1 MPLFRY
7 QAIDTTGHNITG
19 TMIAPDEPALESKL
33 KDIGCW
39 LVDASSERQA
49 PAVDKA
55 AKSQRGWL
63 SWWGQFRR
71 REVIDFCTLMAFQTK
86 VGVPLV
92 QALEVA
98 GMECENPRFQE
109 VLLGVRRHLEGGLLF
124 WEALEKYPRVFTP
137 HFVAVVRAG
146 EQSSNLP
153 ETFRDMKAHLEWV
166 EQIIADVR
174 QASLYPL
181 IVLTVVSGFVLFLFT
196 NIIPKFSELLAS
208 VKVPLPLITVIIFGV
223 SDLIQK
229 TWWMWLPVLVF
240 LTLGVQIGRRVSK
253 NFARVADRVKLKL
266 PILGELNQ
274 MLAVSRFA
282 QNLAILYRSGLPILQ
297 ALNLCRGLV
306 GNVVVEDAVGN
317 VEENVKAGS
326 TISEAIRRQPVF
338 PAMLLRMVIMGET
351 TGNLDAALQNVSDYY
366 NQVIPRRLK
375 KLFTILEPALIVFL
389 VFTVGAVALSIYL
402 PILSLMDH
410 IK

>member
-7 QAIDTTGHNITG
+7 QAIDTTGNNVTG

-33 KDIGCW
+33 SDLGCW
-39 LVDASSERQA
+39 LVEASTEKASATVE
-49 PAVDKA
+49 KA
-55 AKSQRGWL
+55 AESRRGWMTF
-63 SWWGQFRR
+63 WGKFRR
-71 REVIDFCTLMAFQTK
+71 RELIDFCTLMAFQSK

-98 GMECENPRFQE
+98 GMECENVGFAE
-109 VLLGVRRHLEGGLLF
+109 VIAGVRKNLEGGLLF
-124 WEALEKYPRVFTP
+124 WEALEKYPKVFSP

-153 ETFRDMKAHLEWV
+153 ETFRDMKLHLEWV
-166 EQIIADVR
+166 EQIVADVR
-174 QASLYPL
+174 QASLYPA

-196 NIIPKFSELLAS
+196 GIIPKFAALLAS

-223 SDLIQK
+223 SDFIK
-229 TWWMWLPVLVF
+229 NTWWAWLPVLLF
-240 LTLGVQIGRRVSK
+240 LTVGVQIGRRVSK
-253 NFARVADRVKLKL
+253 NFARATDRVKIKL
-266 PILGELNQ
+266 PILGELNL

-306 GNVVVEDAVGN
+306 GNVVVEDAVGR
-317 VEENVKAGS
+317 VEENVKAGA

-375 KLFTILEPALIVFL
+375 KIFTIMEPLLIVIL
-389 VFTVGAVALSIYL
+389 VFTVGAVALSIFL

>member
-1 MPLFRY
+1 
-7 QAIDTTGHNITG
+7 
-19 TMIAPDEPALESKL
+19 
-33 KDIGCW
+33 
-39 LVDASSERQA
+39 
-49 PAVDKA
+49 
-55 AKSQRGWL
+55 
-63 SWWGQFRR
+63 
-71 REVIDFCTLMAFQTK
+71 
-86 VGVPLV
+86 
-92 QALEVA
+92 
-98 GMECENPRFQE
+98 MECENIRFAE
-109 VLLGVRRHLEGGLLF
+109 VLAGVRRHLEGGLLF
-124 WEALEKYPRVFTP
+124 WEALEKYPRAFTP
-137 HFVAVVRAG
+137 HFIAVVRAG

-166 EQIIADVR
+166 EQMIGDVR

-196 NIIPKFSELLAS
+196 NIIPKFSALLAS

-223 SDLIQK
+223 SDLILK
-229 TWWMWLPVLVF
+229 TWWMWLPVMVF

-253 NFARVADRVKLKL
+253 KFARVTDRMKLKL

-306 GNVVVEDAVGN
+306 GNVVVEDAVVQ
-317 VEENVKAGS
+317 VEEGVKAGS

-351 TGNLDAALQNVSDYY
+351 TGNLDSALQNVSDYY

-375 KLFTILEPALIVFL
+375 KIFTILEPALIVFL
-389 VFTVGAVALSIYL
+389 VFTVGAVALSIFL

>member
-7 QAIDTTGHNITG
+7 QAIDTTGNNITG

-39 LVDASSERQA
+39 LVDASADRQA
-49 PAVDKA
+49 PMVDKA

-63 SWWGQFRR
+63 SWWSGFRR

-98 GMECENPRFQE
+98 GMECENPRFQD
-109 VLLGVRRHLEGGLLF
+109 VLVGVRRHLEGGLLF
-124 WEALEKYPRVFTP
+124 WEALEKYPRAFTP
-137 HFVAVVRAG
+137 HFIAVVRAG

-166 EQIIADVR
+166 EQMIGDVR

-196 NIIPKFSELLAS
+196 NIIPKFSALLAS

-223 SDLIQK
+223 SDLILK
-229 TWWMWLPVLVF
+229 TWWMWLPLMLF

-253 NFARVADRVKLKL
+253 DFARVTDRAKLKL

-306 GNVVVEDAVGN
+306 GNVVVEDAVASI
-317 VEENVKAGS
+317 EENVKAGS

-375 KLFTILEPALIVFL
+375 KIFTILEPALIVFL
-389 VFTVGAVALSIYL
+389 VFTVGAVALSIFL

>member
-39 LVDASSERQA
+39 LVDASTEKQSA
-49 PAVDKA
+49 TVNKA
-55 AKSQRGWL
+55 AESKRGWL
-63 SWWGQFRR
+63 GGWGKFRR
-71 REVIDFCTLMAFQTK
+71 RELIDFCTLMAFQSK

-98 GMECENPRFQE
+98 GMECENLRFAE
-109 VLLGVRRHLEGGLLF
+109 VIVGVRRHLEGGLLF
-124 WEALEKYPRVFTP
+124 WEALEKYPKVFSP

-153 ETFRDMKAHLEWV
+153 ETFRDMKLHLEWV
-166 EQIIADVR
+166 EQIIGDVR

-181 IVLTVVSGFVLFLFT
+181 IVLMVVSGFVLFLFT
-196 NIIPKFSELLAS
+196 NIIPKFAALLAQ
-208 VKVPLPLITVIIFGV
+208 VKVPLPTITVVVFGL
-223 SDLIQK
+223 SDFVK
-229 TWWMWLPVLVF
+229 ATWWLWLPVLLF
-240 LTLGVQIGRRVSK
+240 LTVGIQIGRRISK
-253 NFARVADRVKLKL
+253 NFARVADRSKLNL
-266 PILGELNQ
+266 PILGELNL

-297 ALNLCRGLV
+297 SLNLCRGLV
-306 GNVVVEDAVGN
+306 GNVIVEDAVGQI
-317 VEENVKAGS
+317 EENVKAGA

-375 KLFTILEPALIVFL
+375 KIFTILEPALIVFL
-389 VFTVGAVALSIYL
+389 VFTVGAVALSIFL